1 MRRGASAAVVFWACA
16 AALGAA
22 CNSIL
27 GVDRDYVVGDP
38 FGTGGSATGVGGL
51 GQGGAGDGG
60 TSVGDGGTSVGDGG
74 GGDGGGQVVLVD
86 DQLLLHLD
94 AARARDGLTPHP
106 AGCAAD
112 ALIWTDLSSTAADG
126 ILTNFSSCDPSSGW
140 NGAGTAA
147 DPHRLVFRGSDDNL
161 VDLGSDLFNG
171 EDQGTVEVWY
181 RMDTLPTSTSDANTS
196 GYGLLSSAST
206 SNDGKFFAVDVLAE
220 TAADPRL
227 NAWCRNPFDVVH
239 GESSLASATWLHL
252 AVTSDGATTRM
263 YVNAVEESTTAIQ
276 GTDSG
281 RWFADAVDGEMLY
294 TIGRVRRVSHSN
306 TFIPDDSALSIL
318 RLHGRQLSPTELLAN
333 CQAQVARF
341 AGASCGP

>member
-1 MRRGASAAVVFWACA
+1 
-16 AALGAA
+16 LGAA

-27 GVDRDYVVGDP
+27 GVDGDYVVGDP
-38 FGTGGSATGVGGL
+38 FGTSGSVTGVGGS
-51 GQGGAGDGG
+51 GQGGSGQGGSGQGGSGQGG
-60 TSVGDGGTSVGDGG
+60 TSVADGG
-74 GGDGGGQVVLVD
+74 GGAGGGQVVLVD

-94 AARARDGLTPHP
+94 AARARNGLTPHP
-106 AGCAAD
+106 AGCGAD
-112 ALIWTDLSSTAADG
+112 ALIWTDLSSTGADG

-171 EDQGTVEVWY
+171 ADQGTVEAWY
-181 RMDTLPTSTSDANTS
+181 RMDTPPTLTGDANTS

-206 SNDGKFFAVDVLAE
+206 SDDGKFFAVNVFVE

-239 GESSLASATWLHL
+239 GESNLPSATWLHL

-263 YVNAVEESTTAIQ
+263 YVNAVEESATAIR

-281 RWFADAVDGEMLY
+281 RWFADAVAGEMLY
-294 TIGRVRRVSHSN
+294 TIGRVRRASHSN

-318 RLHGRQLSPTELLAN
+318 RLHGRQLSRDELLAN